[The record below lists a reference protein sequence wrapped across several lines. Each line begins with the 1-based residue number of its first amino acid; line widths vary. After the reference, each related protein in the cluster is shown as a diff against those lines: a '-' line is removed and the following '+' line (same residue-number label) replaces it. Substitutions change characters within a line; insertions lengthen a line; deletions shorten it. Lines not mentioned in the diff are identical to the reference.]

1 VAFIVLADDDDIVC
15 NVARDAFWRRGHV
28 LGTVSD
34 GNDVLKLLKR
44 KQPDLVLLDCNMEP
58 TSGLEVLRRMRNSNA
73 YYRVPV
79 IMLTARTSAE
89 DKRIALSMGAN
100 GYVCKP
106 FDPEE
111 LVFKVETLLQDRA
124 ATLEIARQ
132 ASRPQS
138 RYL

>member
-15 NVARDAFWRRGHV
+15 DVARDAFWRRGHV
-28 LGTVSD
+28 LGTVPD
-34 GNDVLKLLKR
+34 GEDVLNLLKR
-44 KQPDLVLLDCNMEP
+44 KQPDLVLLDCNMEL
-58 TSGLEVLRRMRNSNA
+58 TSGLEVLRRLRNSHS
-73 YYRVPV
+73 YYRLPV

-124 ATLEIARQ
+124 TSLEIARQ
-132 ASRPQS
+132 SSRPQS

>member
-1 VAFIVLADDDDIVC
+1 MAFIVLADDDDIVC
-15 NVARDAFWRRGHV
+15 DVAREAFWRRGHV

-34 GNDVLKLLKR
+34 GQDVLQLLKH

-58 TSGLEVLRRMRNSNA
+58 TSGLEVLRRLRNSKDC
-73 YYRVPV
+73 YRLPV

-89 DKRIALSMGAN
+89 DKRIAQSMGAN

-111 LVFKVETLLQDRA
+111 LVFKVEALLQDRA
-124 ATLEIARQ
+124 ASLEYARQ
-132 ASRPQS
+132 ASRRQS
-138 RYL
+138 RYI